1 MKSDIAGEF
10 MKTSGTGADRAGP
23 VAADTDISRYHYD
36 LPKEFIAKYPLE
48 RGKERLL
55 VLERRTGKI
64 HHRTFGDLLAYF
76 RSGDLMV
83 MNDSRVIPARIV
95 GRKPTGG
102 RIEILL
108 IRKTGSEE
116 WQCLLKASKT
126 PGNGTVIEIDDTL
139 DALVTGRDGDVFT
152 VAFSDPEQVFS
163 KGTVPLPPYLERE
176 SEEADL
182 FTYQTVYARKD
193 GSIASPTAG
202 LHFTGDFL
210 KTIESAGTELAYV
223 TLHVGPGT
231 FLPVRTRNIEEHVM
245 HDEEYEVTEHAA
257 CAINTAMQQGRRIVA
272 VGTTTVRVLEHL
284 MKKNSRIIPGRDFT
298 DLFIYPGFE
307 FQSVGM
313 LLTNF
318 HLPGSTLLML
328 VCAFGGHDHVMRAYQ
343 EAIREKYRFYSYGDA
358 MLII

>member
-1 MKSDIAGEF
+1 MRACMKKSNDGQANRLVPEEMDINH
-10 MKTSGTGADRAGP
+10 
-23 VAADTDISRYHYD
+23 YQYD
-36 LPKEFIAKYPLE
+36 LPKELIAKYPLE

-55 VLERRTGKI
+55 VLERETGTI
-64 HHRTFGDLLAYF
+64 SHRTFGDLLGYF
-76 RSGDLMV
+76 RNGDLMV
-83 MNDSRVIPARIV
+83 MNDSRVIPARIM
-95 GRKPTGG
+95 GKKPTGG
-102 RIEILL
+102 RVEILL
-108 IRKTGSEE
+108 IRKTGSLQ

-126 PGNGTVIEIDDTL
+126 PRNGTVIEIDETL
-139 DALVTGRDGDVFT
+139 DAMVTGRVGDIFT
-152 VAFSDPEQVFS
+152 IAFSDPEKILR

-176 SEEADL
+176 SEEADR

-202 LHFTGDFL
+202 LHFSEDFL

-231 FLPVRTRNIEEHVM
+231 FLPVRTSNIEEHVM
-245 HDEEYEVTEHAA
+245 HDEEYEMTENAAHA
-257 CAINTAMQQGRRIVA
+257 IHSAMGQGRRIIA

-284 MKKNSRIIPGRDFT
+284 MMKSSRIVPDRGFT
-298 DLFIYPGFE
+298 DLFIYPGFA
-307 FQSVGM
+307 FKSVGA

-328 VCAFGGHDHVMRAYQ
+328 ACAFGGREKVMKAYR